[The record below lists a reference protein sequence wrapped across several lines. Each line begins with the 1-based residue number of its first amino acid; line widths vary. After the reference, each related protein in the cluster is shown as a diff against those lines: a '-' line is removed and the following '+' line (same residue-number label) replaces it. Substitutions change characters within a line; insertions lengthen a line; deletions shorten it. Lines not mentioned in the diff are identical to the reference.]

1 MNLAAWSLI
10 FRIPTQRSED
20 TMADKMDIGATFPD
34 IALNVVQAGMPD
46 TTLMLPHAPAARY
59 RTVLF
64 YRGHW

>member
-1 MNLAAWSLI
+1 
-10 FRIPTQRSED
+10 
-20 TMADKMDIGATFPD
+20 MADKMDIGATFPD